1 MPRGQR
7 HGHASGATAASNGA
21 RGFEKALFEQARAGL
36 EVYDTDLRVLR
47 ANPAVLAMRG
57 LPASQ
62 VIGFGLQDLDPHLPL
77 SPIIREVMASERAVF
92 DRPVSTYPPAD
103 PGNRHD
109 YSVTGYPLQ
118 ERGRSIGAA
127 AMIHDVTDQVRRQE
141 ELDLLSVAR
150 ARIGSSLDAVRTA
163 QELTEIAVPSFAD
176 AVAVD
181 LLESVFAGEAPV
193 GPVTGRPSMKRSGF
207 KAREE
212 GQYGAYPIGSTSHFA
227 IPTPYTQALAD
238 LRPRLVASVCSA
250 RQWLANDRLRADF
263 IRRAGVH
270 SLIVTPL
277 TVHGLV
283 LGLASF
289 YRAGSHPEPF
299 DEEDLSLATQLAA
312 RTALCV
318 DNARRFTRE
327 HTVATTLQ
335 RSLLPRT
342 APLTAAVDS
351 SHCYLP
357 GRYGAHWFDVLSLSS
372 CRIGLVIGYVPG
384 EDLPASVVMGRL
396 RTAVSTLAAMDLP
409 PDELLVHLDDV
420 AQRLAREQDSDPLTV
435 LHARPPFTA
444 SCLYLT
450 YDPVTRRC
458 AAASAGH
465 ESPLVTSP
473 RGVVAGL
480 GIPSGA
486 PLGRGLPYQLHTTQ
500 LAAGS
505 LLSLYSDGSAYR
517 YPAEADER
525 AGRLREAVADVSADP
540 AEICDAVAYKVL
552 RGTAPEDGA
561 ALLVAR
567 TRSLAPDHVATW
579 TFPPEPVSVREARRA
594 TRDRLEHWGLEDHVF
609 VTDLVVSELATNVIR
624 HAEGAIRLRLILD
637 RTLTVEV
644 SDDSDTVPHLRHARL
659 QDENGRGL
667 FLVASMT
674 RHWGTRYEEGGK
686 TIWAEQSLTAA

>member
-1 MPRGQR
+1 MSRGQR
-7 HGHASGATAASNGA
+7 HDHARADPTASNGA

-62 VIGFGLQDLDPHLPL
+62 VIGVGLQDLDPQLPL
-77 SPIIREVMASERAVF
+77 SPIIREVMAEASPVF
-92 DRPVSTYPPAD
+92 DRPVSTYPAAD

-109 YSVTGYPLQ
+109 YAVTGYPLR
-118 ERGRSIGAA
+118 ENGRSIGAA
-127 AMIHDVTDQVRRQE
+127 SMIHEVTDQVRRQE

-150 ARIGSSLDAVRTA
+150 ARIGSSLDATRTA
-163 QELTEIAVPSFAD
+163 QELTDIAVPAFAD
-176 AVAVD
+176 AIAVD

-193 GPVTGRPSMKRSGF
+193 GPVTDQPPMKRAGF
-207 KAREE
+207 KALE

-238 LRPRLVASVCSA
+238 LRPRLVESVVSA
-250 RQWLANDRLRADF
+250 RRWLANDRLRAEF
-263 IRRAGVH
+263 IRRTGVH

-342 APLTAAVDS
+342 APMTAAVES

-420 AQRLAREQDSDPLTV
+420 AQRLAREQDSDPLAL

-444 SCLYLT
+444 SCVYLT

-458 AAASAGH
+458 TAASAGH
-465 ESPLVTSP
+465 ENPLVTSP
-473 RGVVAGL
+473 QGVVSELDVPRGE
-480 GIPSGA
+480 
-486 PLGRGLPYQLHTTQ
+486 PLGRGVPYELHTTQ
-500 LAAGS
+500 LTAGS
-505 LLSLYSDGSAYR
+505 LLSLFSDGSADR
-517 YPAEADER
+517 YPADADER
-525 AGRLREAVADVSADP
+525 VNRLRETVADASADP
-540 AEICDAVAYKVL
+540 AEICDAAAYEVL

-567 TRSLAPDHVATW
+567 TRSLPPDHVATW
-579 TFPPEPVSVREARRA
+579 TFPSEPVSVREARRA
-594 TRDRLEHWGLEDHVF
+594 TRDRLAQWGLEDHVF

-644 SDDSDTVPHLRHARL
+644 SDDADTAPHLRHARL
-659 QDENGRGL
+659 QDEGGRGL

-674 RHWGTRYEEGGK
+674 RHWGTRYEDGGK

>member
-7 HGHASGATAASNGA
+7 HDHADTGITASNGA
-21 RGFEKALFEQARAGL
+21 EGFEKALFEQARAGL

-57 LPASQ
+57 LPASR
-62 VIGFGLQDLDPHLPL
+62 VIGAGLPDLDPHLPL
-77 SPIIREVMASERAVF
+77 SPIIREVMAGACPVF

-109 YSVTGYPLQ
+109 YAVTGYPLQ
-118 ERGRSIGAA
+118 ERGRPIGAA
-127 AMIHDVTDQVRRQE
+127 SMIHDVTDQVRRQE

-176 AVAVD
+176 ATAVD
-181 LLESVFAGEAPV
+181 LLESVFAGDAPV
-193 GPVTGRPSMKRSGF
+193 GPVTDQPPMRRAGF
-207 KAREE
+207 KARE
-212 GQYGAYPIGSTSHFA
+212 GQYGAYPIGGTSHFA
-227 IPTPYTQALAD
+227 VPTPYTQALAD
-238 LRPRLVASVCSA
+238 LRPRLVESVVSA
-250 RQWLANDRLRADF
+250 RQWLANDRLRAEF

-299 DEEDLSLATQLAA
+299 DEEDLSMATQLAA

-342 APLTAAVDS
+342 APLAAAVES
-351 SHCYLP
+351 SHCYMP
-357 GRYGAHWFDVLSLSS
+357 GRYGAHWFDVLRLSS
-372 CRIGLVIGYVPG
+372 CRIGLVIGFVPG

-420 AQRLAREQDSDPLTV
+420 AQQLAREQDSDPLA
-435 LHARPPFTA
+435 LQHARPPFTA
-444 SCLYLT
+444 SCVYLT
-450 YDPVTRRC
+450 YDPISRRC

-473 RGVVAGL
+473 QGVVSGL
-480 GIPSGA
+480 DVPRGA
-486 PLGRGLPYQLHTTQ
+486 PLGRGVPYELHTTE
-500 LAAGS
+500 LSAGS
-505 LLSLYSDGSAYR
+505 LLSLFSDGSADR

-525 AGRLREAVADVSADP
+525 ANQLREVVADASADP
-540 AEICDAVAYKVL
+540 TEICDTAACKVL
-552 RGTAPEDGA
+552 RGRAPEDGA

-567 TRSLAPDHVATW
+567 TRCLAPDHVATW

-594 TRDRLEHWGLEDHVF
+594 TRDRLAQWGLEDHVF
-609 VTDLVVSELATNVIR
+609 VTDLVVSELATNVVR

-644 SDDSDTVPHLRHARL
+644 SDDADTAPHLRHARL
-659 QDENGRGL
+659 QDEGGRGL

-674 RHWGTRYEEGGK
+674 RHWGTRYEDGGK
-686 TIWAEQSLTAA
+686 TIWAEQSLPAA

>member
-7 HGHASGATAASNGA
+7 HDHASVGTTASNGA
-21 RGFEKALFEQARAGL
+21 KGFEKALFEQARAGL

-57 LPASQ
+57 LPASR
-62 VIGFGLQDLDPHLPL
+62 VIGVGLQDLDPHLPL
-77 SPIIREVMASERAVF
+77 SPIIREVMAGASPVF
-92 DRPVSTYPPAD
+92 DRPVSTYPAAD

-109 YSVTGYPLQ
+109 YAVTGYPLQ
-118 ERGRSIGAA
+118 EQGRSIGAA
-127 AMIHDVTDQVRRQE
+127 SMIHEVTDQVRRQE
-141 ELDLLSVAR
+141 ELDLLSIAR

-163 QELTEIAVPSFAD
+163 QELTDIGVPAFAD
-176 AVAVD
+176 AIAVD
-181 LLESVFAGEAPV
+181 LLESVLAGEAPM
-193 GPVTGRPSMKRSGF
+193 GPVTDQPPMKRAGF
-207 KAREE
+207 KAQE
-212 GQYGAYPIGSTSHFA
+212 GQYGAYPIGSTSHYA
-227 IPTPYTQALAD
+227 TPTPYTQALAD
-238 LRPRLVASVCSA
+238 LRPRLVESVVSA
-250 RQWLANDRLRADF
+250 RQWLANDRLRAEF
-263 IRRAGVH
+263 IRRTGVH

-351 SHCYLP
+351 SHCYMP
-357 GRYGAHWFDVLSLSS
+357 GRYGAHWFDVLRLSS
-372 CRIGLVIGYVPG
+372 SRIGLVIGYVPG
-384 EDLPASVVMGRL
+384 EDLLASVAMGRL
-396 RTAVSTLAAMDLP
+396 RTAVTTLAAMDLP

-420 AQRLAREQDSDPLTV
+420 AQRLAREQDSDPLAL
-435 LHARPPFTA
+435 LHAQPPFTA
-444 SCLYLT
+444 SCVYLT

-473 RGVVAGL
+473 QGVVSDL
-480 GIPSGA
+480 EVPRGA
-486 PLGRGLPYQLHTTQ
+486 PLGHGVPYELRTTE
-500 LAAGS
+500 LSAGS
-505 LLSLYSDGSAYR
+505 LLSLYSDGSADR
-517 YPAEADER
+517 CPAEADDR
-525 AGRLREAVADVSADP
+525 VSRLRETVADVSADP
-540 AEICDAVAYKVL
+540 AEICDVAAYKVL

-579 TFPPEPVSVREARRA
+579 TFPPQPVSVREARRA
-594 TRDRLEHWGLEDHVF
+594 TRDRLAQWGLEDHVF

-644 SDDSDTVPHLRHARL
+644 SDDADTAPHLRHARL
-659 QDENGRGL
+659 QDEGGRGL

-674 RHWGTRYEEGGK
+674 RHWGTRYEDGGK
-686 TIWAEQSLTAA
+686 TIWAEQSLAAA